1 MLIRVRSKDGNFRLE
16 LQPTDDGSVL
26 ATKIID
32 TTIDADPKSVTM
44 SNQPRGGE
52 LPLSLLNGRTVASLG
67 LKHGDLLFIA
77 YKPALSAPTSPV
89 PTGAATLSGAAGVSS
104 SSVPV
109 VAGPVS
115 KRPWELAQEDAVDTY
130 WRQKDGKIPRSRDTQ
145 FCKHGP
151 NGMCDYCMPLEPHDA
166 KYHADHS
173 IKHLSFHSY
182 LRKVAP
188 PKLGAQAGTSANM
201 PPLEPLDYK
210 VKVPCPSASH
220 KPWPEGICT
229 KCQPSAIT
237 LQSQPFRMVDHL
249 EFASPA
255 IIDRFLGGWRAS
267 GEQRFGWMVGR
278 YEKYDEVPMG
288 VKAVVEAVH
297 EPPQEGDLDGLS
309 LELPWE
315 DEERIEKVA
324 RMCSKG
330 GADDGM
336 KIVGMIWT
344 DLTTNTEDRS
354 KSVCKRHADS
364 YFLSSLETL
373 FAAKVQN
380 SHPAASRSS
389 STGVFSSRMVAAV
402 LSGTPEGGIDVSA
415 YMASEQ
421 ACAMVEADMIEPSV
435 DPGIVRV
442 KEEAEGRYIPDVFYR
457 FRNEYG
463 LEVKQSAKPC
473 FPVEYL
479 LVTLTHGFPTVSTP
493 AFLSTDFPIE
503 NRPGVENQ
511 DMPTMITELSK
522 LKAPELRPEHRTDV
536 SKVTKYLSDWHL
548 VAFLGSTGVLD
559 QADMLTFARVLTHP
573 DVSDPNVLDPILKNE
588 GWGTLM
594 AIVRESGPA
603 PARPSRPA
611 PSADAS
617 DFPDIPP
624 EAFDIPADGGGGGG
638 GGSGEKTCPHCTFA
652 NPAGS
657 ADCEVCGLPLEG

>member
-16 LQPTDDGSVL
+16 LQPTDDGSIL
-26 ATKIID
+26 AKKVIE
-32 TTIDADPKSVTM
+32 TTIDADPESVTM

-52 LPLSLLNGRTVASLG
+52 LPLSMLHGRTVGSLG

-77 YKPALSAPTSPV
+77 YKAETSGPATTI
-89 PTGAATLSGAAGVSS
+89 PTGAATSSTAIAPSAASS
-104 SSVPV
+104 SSAEVPI
-109 VAGPVS
+109 G
-115 KRPWELAQEDAVDTY
+115 KRPWELAHEDPVDTY
-130 WRQKDGKIPRSRDTQ
+130 WRQKDGKIPRTRDPQ

-151 NGMCDYCMPLEPHDA
+151 NGMCDYCMPLEPYDA

-188 PKLGAQAGTSANM
+188 PKPGAQAGSSAM
-201 PPLEPLDYK
+201 TPPLDPLDYK
-210 VKVPCPSASH
+210 VKIPCPSGSH

-255 IIDRFLGGWRAS
+255 IIDRFLGGWRSS
-267 GEQRFGWMVGR
+267 GDQRFGWMIGR
-278 YEKYDEVPMG
+278 YEKYDVVPMG

-315 DEERIEKVA
+315 DEARIKKLA

-330 GADDGM
+330 GEDDGL

-344 DLTTNTEDRS
+344 DLTPDTEDRT

-380 SHPAASRSS
+380 SHPAASKSS
-389 STGVFSSRMVAAV
+389 PTGVFSSRMVTAV

-421 ACAMVEADMIEPSV
+421 ACAMIEADMIEPSV

-442 KEEAEGRYIPDVFYR
+442 KEEADGRYIPDVFYR

-479 LVTLTHGFPTVSTP
+479 LATLTHGFPTVSTP
-493 AFLSTDFPIE
+493 AFLSTEFSIE
-503 NRPGVENQ
+503 NRPGAENQ
-511 DMPTMITELSK
+511 DMSEVIKELSR
-522 LKAPELRPEHRTDV
+522 LKAPQLAPGQGTDAT
-536 SKVTKYLSDWHL
+536 SKVVKYLSDWHL
-548 VAFLGSTGVLD
+548 IAFLGGSGVLSESD
-559 QADMLTFARVLTHP
+559 LQTLVKAITHP
-573 DVSDPNVLDPILKNE
+573 EISTPNALDPVLKTE
-588 GWGTLM
+588 GWHTLM
-594 AIVRESGPA
+594 AIAGESGPT
-603 PARPSRPA
+603 PSRPSRSA
-611 PSADAS
+611 PSAPGG

-624 EAFDIPADGGGGGG
+624 EAFDEPAENSGG
-638 GGSGEKTCPHCTFA
+638 KVCPHCTFV
-652 NPAGS
+652 NPTTAT
-657 ADCEVCGLPLEG
+657 DCEVCGLPLEG